1 MTTSCSKACS
11 PWWLRDGA
19 GRRDRFLEHV
29 SFLGHSPL
37 VLPLETV
44 SFLGH
49 SPLVLP
55 LETVNAGNMV
65 LGPRSQGVGD
75 ITLPAHSQSGSAG
88 TPARCDYG
96 QHGPRSQVSGR
107 GRHHAAGPFAVW
119 QCWHTGAL

>member
-19 GRRDRFLEHV
+19 GRRDRFLEH
-29 SFLGHSPL
+29 
-37 VLPLETV
+37 V